1 MRFGVS
7 PSGAVRPC
15 FPASSLEINEVA
27 NLHAKSLC
35 DAVKHA
41 CADVGF
47 SKLDSR
53 YVGLASEL
61 AIMRASLSCDSSCS
75 KRSLRIFIPSF
86 YK

>member
-15 FPASSLEINEVA
+15 FPGFSLEINEVA

-35 DAVKHA
+35 DAIKHA
-41 CADVGF
+41 YADVGF

-53 YVGLASEL
+53 YVGLALRAADHEGKLVLRQLLLQTEFTYFHTEL
-61 AIMRASLSCDSSCS
+61 L
-75 KRSLRIFIPSF
+75 
-86 YK
+86 

>member
-15 FPASSLEINEVA
+15 FPASSLEIYEVV

-53 YVGLASEL
+53 YVGLALRAGDHEGKL
-61 AIMRASLSCDSSCS
+61 VMRQLLLQTESTYFPSSIC
-75 KRSLRIFIPSF
+75 
-86 YK
+86 